1 MSEKIY
7 RVLDANLNRLREG
20 VRVLE
25 EYYRFIVEDVP
36 MATRLKEVR
45 HHIREIDDGIDHS
58 LLFEARDSENDPFA
72 SGVVAKEA
80 ERSGFKE
87 LLAANMRRAQEAARV
102 LEEYLKLIDGLV
114 SLSYIAKDIRFALY
128 SIEKK
133 QVVNGA
139 E

>member
-1 MSEKIY
+1 MSEKVY

-25 EYYRFIVEDVP
+25 EYYRFIVEDVSL
-36 MATRLKEVR
+36 ATRLKEVR
-45 HHIREIDDGIDHS
+45 HHIREIDKGIDHR
-58 LLFEARDSENDPFA
+58 LLFAARDSENDPFA
-72 SGVVAKEA
+72 SGVVAKEG
-80 ERSGFKE
+80 ERSGFTE

-102 LEEYLKLIDGLV
+102 LEEYLKLIDGLR